1 MNTKLDEF
9 DYPNGGTNATYRHEP
24 SGGVRFGSFVERV
37 LWALRLQSDQVLF
50 SDYLKPDSQIL
61 LNRTIKTRARKIAPW
76 LEYDKSPYAAIVD
89 GRIVWILDAYTSSD
103 HFPYSQPLDDGT
115 NYLRDSVKVTV
126 DAYTGETRF
135 YANGDDPIRDAWAK
149 IFPGVITP
157 ESETPPELAAH
168 FRYPERL
175 FSAQSEVYRTYHMT
189 DPTVFY
195 NKEDQWQV
203 VSNKDGKPVS
213 PTYLL
218 LNLPGSTKGPGLQ
231 LMQPYAP
238 PKRDNMIGIMSAASE
253 PGEYGKRT
261 VYVLPKERVVLGPQQ
276 VIARIEQDPTIS
288 PQLSLWDQR
297 GSKVTFGNMIVAPV
311 EGSIAYIM
319 PVFLQAENAAITQLA
334 AVIVVTGDKVVMDRT
349 LAGALS
355 KTLGGS
361 GRARRPAAPQSVRR
375 LVRR

>member
-1 MNTKLDEF
+1 
-9 DYPNGGTNATYRHEP
+9 
-24 SGGVRFGSFVERV
+24 
-37 LWALRLQSDQVLF
+37 
-50 SDYLKPDSQIL
+50 
-61 LNRTIKTRARKIAPW
+61 
-76 LEYDKSPYAAIVD
+76 
-89 GRIVWILDAYTSSD
+89 
-103 HFPYSQPLDDGT
+103 
-115 NYLRDSVKVTV
+115 
-126 DAYTGETRF
+126 
-135 YANGDDPIRDAWAK
+135 
-149 IFPGVITP
+149 
-157 ESETPPELAAH
+157 
-168 FRYPERL
+168 
-175 FSAQSEVYRTYHMT
+175 MT

-355 KTLGGS
+355 KALGGS
-361 GRARRPAAPQSVRR
+361 GANATAGSTAAGTASGAPIDALLNEALAARAAKDWATYNAKLAELRGALEDAGTGTTETAAP
-375 LVRR
+375 

>member
-1 MNTKLDEF
+1 
-9 DYPNGGTNATYRHEP
+9 
-24 SGGVRFGSFVERV
+24 VRFGSIVERV

-61 LNRTIKTRARKIAPW
+61 LNRAIKTRARKIAPW
-76 LEYDKSPYAAIVD
+76 LEYDKSPYAAIVN

-135 YANGDDPIRDAWAK
+135 YANGEDPIRDAWAK

-175 FSAQSEVYRTYHMT
+175 FSAQAEVYRTYHMT

-203 VSNKDGKPVS
+203 VSDKDGKPVK

-218 LNLPGSTKGPGLQ
+218 LDLPGSAEGPGLQ

-253 PGEYGKRT
+253 PGEYGDHT
-261 VYVLPKERVVLGPQQ
+261 VYLLPKERVVLGPQQ

-297 GSKVTFGNMIVAPV
+297 GSKVTFGNMIVAL
-311 EGSIAYIM
+311 E
-319 PVFLQAENAAITQLA
+319 
-334 AVIVVTGDKVVMDRT
+334 RT
-349 LAGALS
+349 LAGALA
-355 KTLGGS
+355 KTLGAQTIGTTDSAVGAAS
-361 GRARRPAAPQSVRR
+361 GAQIDALLNEALAARDAKDWATYNAKLDELRGALDAAGTSAAETSAP
-375 LVRR
+375 